1 VAPYSGKTIVLTGA
15 SQGIG
20 RALALGLAPQ
30 RPRLVLAARDEAA
43 LSEVARACRAAGAE
57 TLVVPTDVTQEE
69 QCRALVEEAVSRF
82 AGIDVLLNNAGVGMI
97 APFDEVRDLSVFER
111 LMKVN
116 YLGCV
121 YPTFHALPHLK
132 KTRGQIVVMA
142 SLAGLTGVPTR
153 TGYAA
158 SKHAV
163 IGFFDSLRIELRG
176 TGVDVTVVCPY
187 FVRSEIHRRATG
199 ADGAELGTSP
209 MQEDRIMT
217 AEECASRT
225 IRAMAARRRML
236 VFTAKG
242 RLGRFARLLAPGL
255 VDRLAEQAVKR
266 GR

>member
-1 VAPYSGKTIVLTGA
+1 MGGVLLR
-15 SQGIG
+15 SWS
-20 RALALGLAPQ
+20 
-30 RPRLVLAARDEAA
+30 PRTSRT
-43 LSEVARACRAAGAE
+43 SPSAE
-57 TLVVPTDVTQEE
+57 
-69 QCRALVEEAVSRF
+69 ALVERTLERF
-82 AGIDVLLNNAGVGMI
+82 GAMDVLVNNAGIGMI
-97 APFDEVRDLSVFER
+97 ARLDELRDLSVYER

-121 YPTFHALPHLK
+121 YPTFYALPHLK
-132 KTRGQIVVMA
+132 RSRGQIVVMA

-163 IGFFDSLRIELRG
+163 IGFFDSLRIELAG

-199 ADGAELGTSP
+199 SDGQALGTTP
-209 MQEDRIMT
+209 MKEDRIMS
-217 AEECASRT
+217 AEECAERTVSAMSR
-225 IRAMAARRRML
+225 RQRML

-242 RLGRFARLLAPGL
+242 KLGRFAKLVVPGL
-255 VDRLAEQAVKR
+255 VDRIARRAVER